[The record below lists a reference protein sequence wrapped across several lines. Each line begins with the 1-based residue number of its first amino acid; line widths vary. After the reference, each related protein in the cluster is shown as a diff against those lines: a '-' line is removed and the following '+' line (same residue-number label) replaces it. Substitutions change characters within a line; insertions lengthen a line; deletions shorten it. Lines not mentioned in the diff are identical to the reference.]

1 MEISRIASHKKSV
14 HKKVRYNC
22 DMCSSNL
29 ANKRTLVNHVKV
41 VHNGDKF
48 KGKCSL
54 CTYEANFSH
63 RKSVYDK
70 VIYNCD
76 KCSSNFVKKS
86 TLIDHIKV
94 VHYGGTRGPKK
105 MFLSKKGAYLTKEH
119 FFGTPCKW
127 CGGRVIIVS
136 ALSLRVK

>member
-1 MEISRIASHKKSV
+1 
-14 HKKVRYNC
+14 
-22 DMCSSNL
+22 MCSSNL

-54 CTYEANFSH
+54 CTYEANFKSGLFSH

-70 VIYNCD
+70 VIYHCD
-76 KCSSNFVKKS
+76 NCSSNFVKKS
-86 TLIDHIKV
+86 TFIDYIKV

-105 MFLSKKGAYLTKEH
+105 NV
-119 FFGTPCKW
+119 P
-127 CGGRVIIVS
+127 
-136 ALSLRVK
+136 